1 MSRPTSDVHMGV
13 SASLDPHNPS
23 DARRRTTR
31 RQLDVASNEP
41 RAGPAIA
48 PRPTTD
54 TYDLGGPAPIC
65 WKTVGGLV
73 SRLANCPAGLTVEF
87 LQTPPATMF
96 ANEDYSTTY
105 RLTIYPLS
113 WNVTSINVRGTNYD
127 VPYAIIRS
135 CRNKVGFCTP
145 FIEDAPG
152 LSYSTVPV
160 AGNLGPL
167 EQTLSNVTLTS
178 SVNVGP
184 GSYTNIANLQLW
196 GRDAAGVDAKYD
208 IAAAFVRD
216 VLPARKI
223 LLVAPAVQYAMAAV
237 VALAC
242 LFLALCLACLFY
254 WRSHKIMRY
263 SQVNILIYMTV
274 AGFVALC
281 GVPLAAVNTQQAC
294 SLRPWITITPLNFMF
309 ALLFG
314 KTWRIFRLM
323 NNKQLKAI
331 KIKETYVLYVA
342 FLLTLPEIFIHGF
355 YFLMFPPHLQLTR
368 VINEY
373 TFLYECTGGVSAKNI
388 FDGLHLAYAAIILL
402 LGCYVANKSASL
414 TTLFNEGKYILFAIY
429 TCFVLSIIIV
439 PASFAVATDPQ
450 TGFILRTLGV
460 TLAVSGTI
468 GAIILP
474 KIQLIL
480 SGVDLSLDDGKTNAT
495 NATKSSNNT
504 QSGSKATSSNAA
516 AAPTPAGSASSTIQV
531 KNRVPSNVMEK
542 LGGALTAGNKVVERQ
557 KQGFALQRPDWDGC
571 VDQVRG
577 LNDIL
582 QRCVLSSNGQQAA
595 AGGGAGGSSAKVA
608 PV

>member
-1 MSRPTSDVHMGV
+1 M
-13 SASLDPHNPS
+13 
-23 DARRRTTR
+23 
-31 RQLDVASNEP
+31 
-41 RAGPAIA
+41 
-48 PRPTTD
+48 
-54 TYDLGGPAPIC
+54 GGPAPIC
-65 WKTVGGLV
+65 WKTVDGLV
-73 SRLANCPAGLTVEF
+73 ARLAKCPAGLKVEF

-96 ANEDYSTTY
+96 ANEDYPTTY
-105 RLTIYPLS
+105 RLTIDPLT
-113 WNVTSINVRGTNYD
+113 WGVFPINVTDNNYD

-135 CRNKVGFCTP
+135 CRNKLGFCTP
-145 FIEDAPG
+145 FIEDMPG
-152 LSYSTVPV
+152 LSFSSPPV
-160 AGNLGPL
+160 AGNLGPV
-167 EQTLSNVTLTS
+167 EQNLSTASFTS
-178 SVNVGP
+178 FVNVGP
-184 GSYTNIANLQLW
+184 GSFTNIANLQLW
-196 GRDAAGVDAKYD
+196 GRNATSGENAKYD

-216 VLPARKI
+216 VLPARKM
-223 LLVAPAVQYAMAAV
+223 LLVAPSVQYAMAAV

-254 WRSHKIMRY
+254 WRSHKIMRF
-263 SQVNILIYMTV
+263 SQVNILMYMTV

-294 SLRPWITITPLNFMF
+294 SFRPWITIIPLNFMF

-355 YFLMFPPHLQLTR
+355 YFLMFPPRLQITR
-368 VINEY
+368 IINEY
-373 TFLYECTGGVSAKNI
+373 TFLYECTGGASAKNI
-388 FDGLHLAYAAIILL
+388 FDGLHLAYAAIILI

-429 TCFVLSIIIV
+429 TCFVLSVIIV

-460 TLAVSGTI
+460 TLAVTGTI

-495 NATKSSNNT
+495 NATKGNNT

-516 AAPTPAGSASSTIQV
+516 GAPTPAGSASNTIQV
-531 KNRVPSNVMEK
+531 KNRVPSAVMEK
-542 LGGALTAGNKVVERQ
+542 LGGALTAGNKVVDRQ
-557 KQGFALQRPDWDGC
+557 KQGFALQRPDWDAC

-577 LNDIL
+577 LNDTL
-582 QRCVLSSNGQQAA
+582 QRCVLSNNGQQAA
-595 AGGGAGGSSAKVA
+595 AGGGAGGPSAKVA
-608 PV
+608 PSNV